1 MVATPDTCPGNTG
14 ATARRYGS
22 HSAETPAGSAG
33 LTEEFFDA
41 FYAVGTGYY
50 GAATRPEF
58 EAFLKTLPGR
68 HPMCLDLA
76 CGQGRHAIPAA
87 LAGARVH
94 AVDYS
99 RIAVDQLAAIAE
111 TEGLAIDAECADIRR
126 LSLAP
131 GAYDAAFLVSTLSHF
146 DATELRPI
154 VDKTFETLKP
164 GGRVF
169 VEGFTTADPAFRG
182 DGDASE
188 TAGALKHFFAP
199 GALADLFGRF
209 TISEYREF
217 VEDDT
222 AHGPV
227 HQHGVALL
235 IGRKG

>member
-1 MVATPDTCPGNTG
+1 
-14 ATARRYGS
+14 
-22 HSAETPAGSAG
+22 
-33 LTEEFFDA
+33 LTEEFFNA
-41 FYAVGTGYY
+41 FYSAGTGYY

-99 RIAVDQLAAIAE
+99 RVAIDQLAAIAE
-111 TEGLAIDAECADIRR
+111 TEGLPIDAECADIRR
-126 LSLAP
+126 LTLAP

-146 DATELRPI
+146 DAAELRPI
-154 VDKTFETLKP
+154 VDTTFDALKP
-164 GGRVF
+164 GGQVF
-169 VEGFTTADPAFRG
+169 VEGFTTADPAYRG
-182 DGDASE
+182 DSDASE
-188 TAGALKHFFAP
+188 TAGALRHFFEP
-199 GALADLFGRF
+199 GALADLFDQFAIG
-209 TISEYREF
+209 EYREF

-222 AHGPV
+222 AHGPA

-235 IGRKG
+235 IGRKDLG

>member
-1 MVATPDTCPGNTG
+1 
-14 ATARRYGS
+14 
-22 HSAETPAGSAG
+22 
-33 LTEEFFDA
+33 LTEEFFNS
-41 FYAVGTGYY
+41 FYAAGAGYY

-68 HPMCLDLA
+68 HPKCLDLA

-94 AVDYS
+94 AIDYS
-99 RIAVDQLAAIAE
+99 RVAIDQLAAIAE
-111 TEGLAIDAECADIRR
+111 TEGLAIDAECADIRKR
-126 LSLAP
+126 PLAP

-146 DATELRPI
+146 DAAEIGPI
-154 VDKTFETLKP
+154 VGATFDALKP
-164 GGRVF
+164 GGQVF
-169 VEGFTTADPAFRG
+169 VEGFTTADPAYRG

-188 TAGALKHFFAP
+188 TAGALKHFFQP
-199 GALADLFGRF
+199 GALAHLFGRF
-209 TISEYREF
+209 TISQYREF

-235 IGRKG
+235 IGRKDRA